1 MAKFS
6 GPSVTPGQPG
16 NIVLPTDPAQG
27 QVPTPQGTDTFI
39 DDLADAPVEDIQ
51 AGIQA
56 GAEAE
61 IVQQQQLERERIP
74 TLKERAGDTD
84 TVHKWDPTA
93 ATATPETDGGMKS
106 RANKLADE
114 FGGMSPNTTLGI
126 TPVGPEARTAAKA
139 GDTAQVA
146 TLAAA
151 QTPGS
156 LTAAFNRIGG
166 VTSDQSAEGTW
177 SNQIDPMLLMAGSV
191 VTEKMFADAAF
202 GDTEG
207 DIQDIDPESQAP
219 TISKAQGNAALGQT
233 IAREYQRL
241 RNTAQGAPSDQYQ
254 DIPRE
259 EANTIGDAFKE
270 MWAQS
275 NPELVKREATP
286 GGQTFFQLTPLGV
299 EKMKQ
304 GSTDRKRL
312 FPKVQVRPAKSP
324 TKSGQLPG
332 EQGRT
337 VVKRTTGKVKQP
349 IAGGKVLQEA
359 TRNLNSVP
367 NVVDTQRL
375 RILFATILP
384 VLSGELDFNTWQATI
399 NNIGKDKM
407 QSFVAA
413 ENRAARA
420 TAEGGKAAPYN
431 AADEMANLQNKV
443 AQEVRAIAQERK
455 GANYLT
461 YDIQTATGRI
471 SPQQLHF
478 NPTTSKAV
486 RFVTRNA
493 VPAHDLSL
501 IHI

>member
-27 QVPTPQGTDTFI
+27 QVPTPQGTGTFI

-61 IVQQQQLERERIP
+61 IVQQQQLEQERIP
-74 TLKERAGDTD
+74 TLKERQSDTE
-84 TVHKWDPTA
+84 TIHKWGPTSPPA
-93 ATATPETDGGMKS
+93 APSTDGGMS
-106 RANKLADE
+106 ERAIGMAGK
-114 FGGMSPNTTLGI
+114 FGGASPLTTMGI
-126 TPVGPEARTAAKA
+126 TPPTTEARTAAKA

-146 TLAAA
+146 TIASANK
-151 QTPGS
+151 PGS
-156 LTAAFNRIGG
+156 LVAAFNRIGG
-166 VTSDQSAEGTW
+166 VNSNQRTDGTW
-177 SNQIDPMLLMAGSV
+177 SNEIDPALIMTGSV
-191 VTEKMFADAAF
+191 VTEKMFAESAF

-219 TISKAQGNAALGQT
+219 TISKGQGNAALGQE

-241 RNTAQGAPSDQYQ
+241 RNQAQGVPTDQYQ

-259 EANTIGDAFKE
+259 EANTLGDAFKE
-270 MWAQS
+270 VWAQS
-275 NPELVKREATP
+275 NPSLMKVERTP
-286 GGQTFFQLTPLGV
+286 GGQTFFQLTPEGV
-299 EKMKQ
+299 EKMKA
-304 GSTDRKRL
+304 SAPTRKKL
-312 FPKVQVRPAKSP
+312 FPKVKVRPAKAP
-324 TKSGQLPG
+324 TKTGQLPG
-332 EQGRT
+332 EHGRT

-349 IAGGKVLQEA
+349 LAGASVLQEA

-375 RILFATILP
+375 RILYTTILP
-384 VLSGELDFNTWQATI
+384 VLSGELDFNTWQAGI

-407 QSFVAA
+407 ASFAA
-413 ENRAARA
+413 EQNRRERVVAD
-420 TAEGGKAAPYN
+420 GGKADPFD
-431 AADEMANLQNKV
+431 AADEMGKLQNKV

-461 YDIQTATGRI
+461 YDIQTSTGRI
-471 SPQQLHF
+471 NPQQLYF
-478 NPTTSKAV
+478 NPTSSKACLLYTSPSP
-486 RFVTRNA
+486 R
-493 VPAHDLSL
+493 DS
-501 IHI
+501 